1 MLVRRTRVTVFL
13 IVLTLV
19 VATAL
24 SARAEGRVCAS
35 EPDLAAA
42 KKAVAAVAREFGSRL
57 KLVSLLAP
65 EDVLRRDIE
74 EHFVD
79 LVTPEL
85 LNKWLDDP
93 TAAPGRLTS
102 SPWPE
107 CIAVDEVKL
116 DGTTRAWIRGHIV
129 WVTSVELAEG
139 GAYAHQAVCME
150 LVRDEHGAWRIH
162 KVCIA
167 AWDD

>member
-1 MLVRRTRVTVFL
+1 MRVGTGPGCGE
-13 IVLTLV
+13 
-19 VATAL
+19 
-24 SARAEGRVCAS
+24 EGRGRRG
-35 EPDLAAA
+35 
-42 KKAVAAVAREFGSRL
+42 KEFGSRL

-116 DGTTRAWIRGHIV
+116 DGTTRGGSV
-129 WVTSVELAEG
+129 GTSFG
-139 GAYAHQAVCME
+139 
-150 LVRDEHGAWRIH
+150 
-162 KVCIA
+162 
-167 AWDD
+167 

>member
-102 SPWPE
+102 SP
-107 CIAVDEVKL
+107 
-116 DGTTRAWIRGHIV
+116 
-129 WVTSVELAEG
+129 
-139 GAYAHQAVCME
+139 
-150 LVRDEHGAWRIH
+150 
-162 KVCIA
+162 
-167 AWDD
+167 